1 MTDGVHSVSRMMGD
15 FKFHQH
21 GEIVAEVAQSWREHY
36 NDDFLGEPTWRV
48 AKALGY
54 ARIRDEGK
62 AGESGAIARA
72 ARSSDEE
79 LAAKVD
85 QLTDGEVDALL
96 ADLLTERGRGETE

>member
-21 GEIVAEVAQSWREHY
+21 AEIVADVAQSWREHY
-36 NDDFLGEPTWRV
+36 DEDFLGEPTWRV
-48 AKALGY
+48 AKELGY

-62 AGESGAIARA
+62 AGESDAIAPASRA
-72 ARSSDEE
+72 SDEG
-79 LAAKVD
+79 LAAEVD

-96 ADLLTERGRGETE
+96 ADLLTERGRGERE